1 MQPPLEGNPERR
13 LRYVYLS
20 CVGALYLP
28 LITLPSTS
36 RRIWRPAAVVAF
48 FCRIAANKAD
58 SSASDQWMQAIEN
71 VRREA
76 AKREAR

>member
-1 MQPPLEGNPERR
+1 MEDEFEFEERMAKR
-13 LRYVYLS
+13 AMLVEKAIRYAIGLAVL
-20 CVGALYLP
+20 
-28 LITLPSTS
+28 
-36 RRIWRPAAVVAF
+36 AAVVAF
-48 FCRIAANKAD
+48 FCHIAANKAD

>member
-1 MQPPLEGNPERR
+1 MEDEFEFEERMAKR
-13 LRYVYLS
+13 AMLVEKAIRYTIGLAVL
-20 CVGALYLP
+20 
-28 LITLPSTS
+28 
-36 RRIWRPAAVVAF
+36 AAVVAF

-76 AKREAR
+76 AKKEAR